1 MDLDYDH
8 KLFKGNQILSKDLNT
23 FADLNTAKE
32 VSNNTEAKESDDQ
45 LKNKEFL
52 IAENKNNIPLL
63 KYPIDKFPTN
73 ESTLTKKDITYKDW
87 KEFFL
92 RITIMLNSILVK
104 EYNFTK
110 MLCCPDLDSI
120 EGEYGPK
127 FQQMNLYDLFTSNCE
142 RNFKIIHSILDKEKK
157 QNKTCFWFLMGI
169 SFKEMRTYYKNDC
182 KIITFDNYIYDL
194 IDHLDTPNDN
204 NNMTIEEPKERKKR
218 ERKKPKEKNVKEK
231 RGRKNN
237 KD

>member
-8 KLFKGNQILSKDLNT
+8 KLFKGNQNLSQDLSA
-23 FADLNTAKE
+23 FADLNMNKE
-32 VSNNTEAKESDDQ
+32 DPTNSEAKESDEQ
-45 LKNKEFL
+45 LKDKEFL
-52 IAENKNNIPLL
+52 IAENKNTIGIP
-63 KYPIDKFPTN
+63 KYAIGCLPTK
-73 ESTLTKKDITYKDW
+73 ETTSTKKDILYKDW
-87 KEFFL
+87 KEFLL

-127 FQQMNLYDLFTSNCE
+127 FQQMNLYDLFTFNYE
-142 RNFKIIHSILDKEKK
+142 RNCKIIHSILDKEKK
-157 QNKTCFWFLMGI
+157 QNKTCFCFLMGT

-204 NNMTIEEPKERKKR
+204 NMTNEEPKKR
-218 ERKKPKEKNVKEK
+218 RIREKKKPKEKNVKEK
-231 RGRKNN
+231 KGRKNN